1 LHGVATRWYDRRINW
16 RKRRHILCPEAYQ
29 SGNADFVIT
38 FQSDPAG
45 AGAAVRSLGYR
56 DMGDT
61 YRHDRNVFTLEF
73 PPGPLAVGDDL
84 IRSYETVTRGQEILY
99 VLSRTDCV
107 RDRLAFFYFFAD
119 RSALAAAVAVA
130 ARPVDLALIER
141 WSNREGQASR
151 FAEFLGYRLR
161 LRMTQGKLQPFDFA
175 RCARYA
181 QGDNV
186 RRFR

>member
-1 LHGVATRWYDRRINW
+1 MPRITEASSLTDVCFAICTALQRAGTIAVLTGGSAATYYA
-16 RKRRHILCPEAYQ
+16 PEAYQ
-29 SGNADFVIT
+29 SGDADFVIT

-56 DMGDT
+56 DMGGT

-107 RDRLAFFYFFAD
+107 RDRLASFYFFAD

-141 WSNREGQASR
+141 WSDREGHASR
-151 FAEFLGYRLR
+151 FAEFLGY
-161 LRMTQGKLQPFDFA
+161 LQ
-175 RCARYA
+175 
-181 QGDNV
+181 
-186 RRFR
+186 